1 MAFTTPSTWVAGA
14 ILTAAQ
20 LNQQLRDNMS
30 YLYSPQMAKVRLT
43 SDFGAPYVSG
53 TAITWQAD
61 SAPGFDTGGMWAS
74 GNATKLIPTVAGV
87 YVFTFSC
94 QWTYTGTMTTSAAR
108 ILLNSNVIGRQGVF
122 AAQTAELD
130 YSVSVVSKMNGT
142 TDFITADLFYS
153 GTPTFVTLKAVEAT
167 YLSGHYIGPTP

>member
-1 MAFTTPSTWVAGA
+1 MAWTSPATWLAGST
-14 ILTAAQ
+14 LTAAQ
-20 LNQQLRDNMS
+20 LNEQVRDNTS

-43 SDFGAPYVSG
+43 SDFGAPYVST

-87 YVFTFSC
+87 YVFTLSC
-94 QWTYTGTMTTSAAR
+94 QWTYTGTMSTSAAR
-108 ILLNSNVIGRQGVF
+108 ILLNSNVIGRQAVF
-122 AAQTAELD
+122 AAQTTELD
-130 YSVSVVSKMNGT
+130 YSVSVVTNMNGT
-142 TDFITADLFYS
+142 TDFVTADLFYS

>member
-87 YVFTFSC
+87 YVFTLSC
-94 QWTYTGTMTTSAAR
+94 QWTYTGTMSTSASR

-122 AAQTAELD
+122 AAQTTELD
-130 YSVSVVSKMNGT
+130 YSVSVVTKMNGT

>member
-87 YVFTFSC
+87 YVFTLSC
-94 QWTYTGTMTTSAAR
+94 QWTYTGTMSTSAGR

-122 AAQTAELD
+122 AAQTTELD
-130 YSVSVVSKMNGT
+130 YSVSVVTKMNGT

>member
-43 SDFGAPYVSG
+43 SDFGAPYVSA

-87 YVFTFSC
+87 YVFTLSC
-94 QWTYTGTMTTSAAR
+94 QWTYTGTMSTSAGR

-122 AAQTAELD
+122 AAQTTELD
-130 YSVSVVSKMNGT
+130 YSVSVVTKMNGT

>member
-61 SAPGFDTGGMWAS
+61 SAPGFDSGGMWAS

-94 QWTYTGTMTTSAAR
+94 QWTYTGTMSTSAGR
-108 ILLNSNVIGRQGVF
+108 ILLNGNVIGRQGVF
-122 AAQTAELD
+122 ASQTTELD
-130 YSVSVVSKMNGT
+130 YTVSVVSKMNGT

-167 YLSGHYIGPTP
+167 YLSGHYIGPTL

>member
-87 YVFTFSC
+87 YVFTLSC
-94 QWTYTGTMTTSAAR
+94 QWTYTGTMSTSAGR

-122 AAQTAELD
+122 ASQTAELD

>member
-1 MAFTTPSTWVAGA
+1 MAWTTPENFTAGQV
-14 ILTAAQ
+14 LTADSMDIISGD
-20 LNQQLRDNMS
+20 LS

-43 SDFGAPYVSG
+43 SDFGAPYTSA

-87 YVFTFSC
+87 YVFTLSC
-94 QWTYTGTMTTSAAR
+94 QWTYTGTMSTSAAR

-122 AAQTAELD
+122 AAQTTELN
-130 YSVSVVSKMNGT
+130 YSVSVVTKMNGT

>member
-1 MAFTTPSTWVAGA
+1 MAWTTPENFTAGQV
-14 ILTAAQ
+14 LTAASMDIISGD
-20 LNQQLRDNMS
+20 LS

-43 SDFGAPYVSG
+43 SDFGAPYTSG

-87 YVFTFSC
+87 YVFTLSC
-94 QWTYTGTMTTSAAR
+94 QWTYTGTMSTSAAR

-122 AAQTAELD
+122 AAQTTELN
-130 YSVSVVSKMNGT
+130 YSVSVVTKMNGT

>member
-1 MAFTTPSTWVAGA
+1 MAWTTPENFTAGQV
-14 ILTAAQ
+14 LTAASMDIISGD
-20 LNQQLRDNMS
+20 LS

-43 SDFGAPYVSG
+43 SDFGAPYTSA

-74 GNATKLIPTVAGV
+74 GNATQMIPTVAGV

-94 QWTYTGTMTTSAAR
+94 QWTYTGTMSTSAAR
-108 ILLNSNVIGRQGVF
+108 ILLNGNVIGRQGVF
-122 AAQTAELD
+122 AGQTTELD
-130 YSVSVVSKMNGT
+130 YSASVVTKMNGT
-142 TDFITADLFYS
+142 TDFVTADLFYS
-153 GTPTFVTLKAVEAT
+153 GTPTFVTLKATEAT

>member
-87 YVFTFSC
+87 YVFTLSC
-94 QWTYTGTMTTSAAR
+94 QWTYTGTMSTSAAR

-122 AAQTAELD
+122 AAQTTELD
-130 YSVSVVSKMNGT
+130 YSVSVVTKMNGT

>member
-43 SDFGAPYVSG
+43 SDFGAPYVST

-87 YVFTFSC
+87 YVFTLSC
-94 QWTYTGTMTTSAAR
+94 QWTYTGTMSTSVAR

-122 AAQTAELD
+122 AAQTTELD
-130 YSVSVVSKMNGT
+130 YSVSVVTKMNGT